1 MPSQMDIPSLPRG
14 QKTTGWIDVAQ
25 RPEGGHWRLPYL
37 AVTGQSDGPT
47 LVVTAGVHGDE
58 YEGVEAIP
66 RICDHLDPSSMTGT
80 LFTIPVCNIPAYET
94 ITRSSP
100 IDHLN
105 LARTFPGDA
114 DGSITQRI
122 ARLLTDHIFPHADF
136 YIDLHSGGMAY
147 NIPTLIGYIH
157 DDGPLGTKSLAGARA
172 FGAPVL
178 WGHPMPLAPGRT
190 LSSAV
195 DQNVPCLYTEAPGGG
210 FARSD
215 DVDCFYDGVLNV
227 AKMLDIIDGEP
238 QPRPMTH
245 HLVGDGNIDQ
255 AILAPTGGY
264 FRAEV
269 DLLDEVTSGQ
279 CLGTIKDLFGTLI
292 TEIRANTD
300 GIIIML
306 RRMHSVRVGDGLAH
320 ITKREA

>member
-1 MPSQMDIPSLPRG
+1 MPIDIPNLPRNKK
-14 QKTTGWIDVAQ
+14 QTGWIDVAQ
-25 RPEGGHWRLPYL
+25 RPDGGVWRLPYL
-37 AVTGQSDGPT
+37 SVAGQQDGPT
-47 LVVTAGVHGDE
+47 LVVSAGVHGDE

-66 RICDHLDPSSMTGT
+66 RIYDQLDPETMSGT
-80 LFTIPVCNIPAYET
+80 LFMIPVCNVPAYES

-114 DGSITQRI
+114 NGSITQRI
-122 ARLLTDHIFPHADF
+122 ARTLHDQVLPPADF

-157 DDGPLGTKSLAGARA
+157 DNGPLGQQSVAGARA

-279 CLGTIKDLFGTLI
+279 CLGTIKDLFGKVI

-300 GIIIML
+300 GIVIML
-306 RRMHSVRVGDGLAH
+306 RRMHSVQVGDGLAH
-320 ITKREA
+320 ITQHFREV